1 MAEGE
6 NAGSPGPVE
15 ARALIFRLGGA
26 RLAFP
31 LEAVIEVFELT
42 DPPVRVP
49 GAPHW
54 VGGLINHHGQVVPVI
69 RLDLLMEAPGQGAM
83 GQVILV
89 EAAGER
95 IGLLV
100 EQIEAL
106 DELRVEGP
114 SFQGRRR
121 CWARGQQ
128 VELLEPGPLSEGI
141 FKRLDL
147 QGTPQ
152 GIVDGMARA

>member
-1 MAEGE
+1 MTESE
-6 NAGSPGPVE
+6 KAGPSGPTS
-15 ARALIFRLGGA
+15 ARALIFRLGGE

-42 DPPVRVP
+42 DPPARVP
-49 GAPHW
+49 GAPLW

-69 RLDLLMEAPGQGAM
+69 RLDVLMATPGAGPA

-128 VELLEPGPLSEGI
+128 VELLEPGSLGEGI

-152 GIVDGMARA
+152 GTVDGMARA